1 MKRLIA
7 LLLLSGAICSA
18 EEITLTRS
26 AVIKADHSIVAVK
39 AGTVLEL
46 VSRGEKTLTVRYNKI
61 TGTIPASSIAPVAE
75 NRKKEEPPPAA
86 AADPAPDHKAQTN
99 YGRAVEK
106 AKENAGKHEKNLVK
120 PTDEVLKN

>member
-18 EEITLTRS
+18 EEITLTKS

-46 VSRGEKTLTVRYNKI
+46 VSRDEKTLTVRYNKI

-86 AADPAPDHKAQTN
+86 GESAPDHKAQTN